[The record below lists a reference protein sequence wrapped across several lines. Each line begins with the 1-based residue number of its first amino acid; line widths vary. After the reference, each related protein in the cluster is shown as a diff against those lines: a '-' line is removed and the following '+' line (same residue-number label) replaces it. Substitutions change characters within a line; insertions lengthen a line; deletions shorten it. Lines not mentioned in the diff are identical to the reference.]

1 MVKGGAKAPLLT
13 KEGWQPPRLTGWFS
27 FDFYSRHR
35 SDLRPLRLD
44 KRENAKAAK
53 QNPAKAA
60 EVFISNFKFQISDLR
75 LKGLPIREFVAASS
89 LCELCVAF
97 AFFAFKFRFGN
108 AKAAKRNP
116 AKTAKILVPEGD
128 KEYSPG

>member
-1 MVKGGAKAPLLT
+1 MVNGGAKAPLLT
-13 KEGWQPPRLTGWFS
+13 KEGWQPLRLTGWFS

-97 AFFAFKFRFGN
+97 AFFAFTILLEN
-108 AKAAKRNP
+108 AKAA
-116 AKTAKILVPEGD
+116 ILNGQLRMEN
-128 KEYSPG
+128 